1 MIGKTGFQMT
11 HGMMMKM
18 ISLVVGSIGIILILS
33 IAYLIK
39 RVNRLV
45 DYVLG
50 KDNSL
55 INLGVPYTSY
65 TELPDYIFVL
75 SVYSKPINDRII
87 LGIYGNSD
95 RAKERMNYYKKSFKH
110 PENYVDYRVDTIPN
124 NLEEDK

>member
-1 MIGKTGFQMT
+1 MTGI
-11 HGMMMKM
+11 MKM
-18 ISLVVGSIGIILILS
+18 ISLMMGLIGIILILS

-55 INLGVPYTSY
+55 INLGVPNTSY
-65 TELPDYIFVL
+65 TELPDYLYVL
-75 SVYSKPINDRII
+75 SVFSKPIHDRLII
-87 LGIYGNSD
+87 GVYSSSD
-95 RAKERMNYYKKSFKH
+95 KAKERLNYYKKSFRH
-110 PENYVDYRVDTIPN
+110 PENYIDYRIDSIPN

>member
-1 MIGKTGFQMT
+1 MIGKTGSQMT

-55 INLGVPYTSY
+55 INLGVPNTSY
-65 TELPDYIFVL
+65 TELPDYLYVL
-75 SVYSKPINDRII
+75 SVFSKPIHDRLII
-87 LGIYGNSD
+87 GVYSSSD
-95 RAKERMNYYKKSFKH
+95 KAKERLNYYKKSFRH
-110 PENYVDYRVDTIPN
+110 PENYIDYRIDSIPN